1 MSLATPSGRRLSTTL
16 GQVKSAPAPHFS
28 HEALRKLQIKLRC
41 PDRQMRVV
49 DHFLRIHAG
58 RNSVEPHHRDDLVE
72 KNNRLK
78 TFFSHERIMMTEY
91 YSADADDAGK
101 KKKKKEKRQVEVPVA
116 YCNDVEALAMEVM
129 LERGLEAEETIT
141 QLGLDDG
148 EFCCTFFST
157 YISIFRPRLV

>member
-1 MSLATPSGRRLSTTL
+1 
-16 GQVKSAPAPHFS
+16 
-28 HEALRKLQIKLRC
+28 
-41 PDRQMRVV
+41 
-49 DHFLRIHAG
+49 
-58 RNSVEPHHRDDLVE
+58 
-72 KNNRLK
+72 
-78 TFFSHERIMMTEY
+78 MMTEY